1 MLTIDDL
8 GRAAWD
14 AEFKAFLGDR
24 ISPPNWDHLTEG
36 DRRPTIFAALA
47 AVERFA
53 EEVAKELRQEAEDH
67 EDAVVEYGLDR
78 RTIRDH
84 EQLRLAALTAAE
96 HIEELL
102 SSLRDEAGQVK

>member
-53 EEVAKELRQEAEDH
+53 EEAIKNMDWYSDVL
-67 EDAVVEYGLDR
+67 
-78 RTIRDH
+78 TIR
-84 EQLRLAALTAAE
+84 
-96 HIEELL
+96 ELVA
-102 SSLRDEAGQVK
+102 SLRDEVKS